1 MDTQS
6 ANCIVKQY
14 PGTCPTESLNTDKC
28 TSYNWTGSVEVS
40 SGNINESVIKVSSN
54 EVILNHTD
62 LKDANSAVPISLR

>member
-6 ANCIVKQY
+6 ANCIVKH
-14 PGTCPTESLNTDKC
+14 PGTCPTESLNTDNC

-62 LKDANSAVPISLR
+62 LKDANSAVPILLR

>member
-6 ANCIVKQY
+6 ANCIVTQY
-14 PGTCPTESLNTDKC
+14 PGTCPTESLNTDNC
-28 TSYNWTGSVEVS
+28 TSYNWAGSVEVS

-62 LKDANSAVPISLR
+62 LKDAVPILLR

>member
-14 PGTCPTESLNTDKC
+14 PGTCPTESLNTDNC

-40 SGNINESVIKVSSN
+40 SGNINESAIKVSSN
-54 EVILNHTD
+54 EVILHHTD
-62 LKDANSAVPISLR
+62 LKDANSAVPILLR

>member
-14 PGTCPTESLNTDKC
+14 PGTCPTESLNTDNC

-40 SGNINESVIKVSSN
+40 SGNINESDIKVSSN
-54 EVILNHTD
+54 EVILHHTD
-62 LKDANSAVPISLR
+62 LKDANSAVPILLR

>member
-14 PGTCPTESLNTDKC
+14 PGTCPTESLNTDNC
-28 TSYNWTGSVEVS
+28 TSYYWTGSVEVS

-54 EVILNHTD
+54 EVILHHTD
-62 LKDANSAVPISLR
+62 LKDANSAVPILLR

>member
-14 PGTCPTESLNTDKC
+14 PGTCPTESLNTDNC
-28 TSYNWTGSVEVS
+28 TSYNWTGSVAVS

-54 EVILNHTD
+54 EVILHHTD
-62 LKDANSAVPISLR
+62 LKDANSAVPILLR